1 MNNSDSMSSF
11 EQVDLA
17 AAAETPESPGDKPST
32 PSEQPA
38 EPTAQPA
45 AAQRPPAVAE
55 TSTAAAAAAPAAAA
69 PAAAKAAAAAP
80 AGATPTAQAA
90 AALQSVLG
98 FLGAAT
104 DQQDS
109 EAEEEEEQE
118 EEGEGEKVDDEPEPP
133 LEDPV
138 AKFEKEAIDAALQAE
153 AAVKEVRGVRVHG
166 RRWRAGSSG
175 REGAGTGLPRPN
187 PLHARLLLQV
197 GLQLLHGAAEAK
209 ESLSSLAHG
218 LTSWWSTLDPGAD
231 QAAAAAPAPGGQRG
245 QDVQQAA
252 EALGLDGGETVLE
265 SFACQLLQTY
275 TCSSNFFTPVRQ
287 ASKPPPG
294 RCLHAHKCWL
304 QLGPRRWPPHRL
316 SDLPCVPASS
326 CLQIAFPGSLHVTSQ
341 RLLFAFEEKGVA
353 PIKLPGKAIKSVAK
367 HAADAQKGGWVPDR
381 RVLARAA
388 ALQQMRCLARW
399 LPPGLTRLGLSSL
412 PGPPGA
418 CRAA

>member
-1 MNNSDSMSSF
+1 MSSF

-153 AAVKEVRGVRVHG
+153 AAVKEV
-166 RRWRAGSSG
+166 
-175 REGAGTGLPRPN
+175 
-187 PLHARLLLQV
+187 

-275 TCSSNFFTPVRQ
+275 TCSSNFFTP
-287 ASKPPPG
+287 
-294 RCLHAHKCWL
+294 
-304 QLGPRRWPPHRL
+304 
-316 SDLPCVPASS
+316 
-326 CLQIAFPGSLHVTSQ
+326 IAFPGSLHVTSQ

-367 HAADAQKGGWVPDR
+367 HAADAQKGLHERLELQLEQAGQSL
-381 RVLARAA
+381 VLAHFTLEGLELDS
-388 ALQQMRCLARW
+388 ALALVEHLADDD
-399 LPPGLTRLGLSSL
+399 
-412 PGPPGA
+412 
-418 CRAA
+418 